1 MCPENDVWLDSRG
14 ALWHPGSRW
23 LAVADLHYGY
33 ELTMRRAG
41 GLFPQWGM
49 GDIRARLQALIRHYQ
64 PEKLILAGDI
74 MDSSGSAE
82 ETLTLLAALQPQVPT
97 LICLEGNHERP
108 ALLKRWT
115 FQRWHRE
122 DGGYLFH
129 HGHNPHEVLDCPE
142 ATAGA
147 TLQITGHWHPAVTLN
162 DGAGTSM
169 KLPALIQQ
177 RPRSRRSSS
186 VQQHHWI
193 LPAFSP
199 WARGGR
205 LPAPAENVRQETWAC
220 HQRRVFAVR

>member
-1 MCPENDVWLDSRG
+1 MWLDSRG

-49 GDIRARLQALIRHYQ
+49 GDIRTRLQALIRHYQ

-82 ETLTLLAALQPQVPT
+82 ETLTLLAALQPQVPH

-115 FQRWHRE
+115 FHRWHRE
-122 DGGYLFH
+122 DGDYLFH
-129 HGHNPHEVLDCPE
+129 HGHNPQEVLDCPK
-142 ATAGA
+142 ATADA
-147 TLQITGHWHPAVTLN
+147 ALQITGHWHPAVTLN

-177 RPRSRRSSS
+177 KSPKRRSQSS
-186 VQQHHWI
+186 NTPLDHWI

-205 LPAPAENVRQETWAC
+205 LPAPGEKVRQEIWAC
-220 HQRRVFAVR
+220 HQRRVFAVG

>member
-1 MCPENDVWLDSRG
+1 MWLDSRG
-14 ALWHPGSRW
+14 ALWHPGGRW

-49 GDIRARLQALIRHYQ
+49 GDIRQRLQALIRHYQ

-82 ETLTLLAALQPQVPT
+82 ETLTLLAALQPQVST

-115 FQRWHRE
+115 FHRWHRE
-122 DGGYLFH
+122 HGGYLFH
-129 HGHNPHEVLDCPE
+129 HGHAAHEVLECPE
-142 ATAGA
+142 VTAEA
-147 TLQITGHWHPAVTLN
+147 QIQITGHWHPAITLN

-177 RPRSRRSSS
+177 RPPRRTARSL
-186 VQQHHWI
+186 QHWI

-199 WARGGR
+199 WARGGK
-205 LPAPAENVRQETWAC
+205 LPAPGEKVHQEIWAC
-220 HQRRVFAVR
+220 HQRKVFAVG